1 MNKKIKII
9 GFGVIAIMMS
19 FNLLNNATN
28 QSGDIKLQDM
38 LKLPRALAAELPEV
52 IITCGSTT
60 GPCWD
65 GDCETQWTPLGP
77 TRMMDCPTFTGSMND
92 NCLDEAPCW

>member
-9 GFGVIAIMMS
+9 GFGVIVIMMS
-19 FNLLNNATN
+19 FNLLNNTIN
-28 QSGDIKLQDM
+28 QSGDIKLQDI
-38 LKLPRALAAELPEV
+38 LKLPIAYAAELPEV
-52 IITCGSTT
+52 TIICGRIT

-65 GDCETQWTPLGP
+65 GDCEWVWTPLGP
-77 TRMMDCPTFTGSMND
+77 TRMMDCPTFTGYMYT